1 MTIRKGAFALALSLV
16 FGLAAARAE
25 EPQIGHM
32 VYFALKEP
40 TKENQDFFIAAGKK
54 YLKDIEG
61 IVYFSV
67 GTRGEA
73 FARDVND
80 KDWQVALH
88 IVFKDKACHDKYSDH
103 PRHKEFI
110 ADCLGKVAKV
120 RVFDAEI
127 K

>member
-1 MTIRKGAFALALSLV
+1 MTIRSGALAVVLSLV
-16 FGLAAARAE
+16 LGVAGARAE

-40 TKENQDFFIAAGKK
+40 TKENQQFFVEAGKK
-54 YLKDIEG
+54 YLKNIDG

-67 GTRGEA
+67 GTRGEQ

-103 PRHKEFI
+103 PQHKAFI
-110 ADCLGKVAKV
+110 EACLSKVQKV